1 MAYASHPIAVIA
13 LVLAAS
19 HTFAA
24 EPASRFPAKPIRVI
38 VPFAPG
44 GGSDIVARTLG
55 PKLAERLGQ
64 PVVIDNRPAASGVVG
79 TDLAAKATPDGH
91 TLLLVT
97 ATNAISSQLVPNLPF
112 DLMRDFTA
120 ITEVIAS
127 PFGMMLQPSVPAK
140 TVKEFV
146 AYGQAHP
153 GKLNYGSSGPG
164 SSPHLATELFMAM
177 TGVRMTH
184 VPYKGVSQY
193 VTAQLGNEIQ
203 FSFGNMFS
211 TMGHWKA
218 GRLRLVAHG
227 GTKRLEAYPDLP
239 TVAESGVPGYEAV
252 IWYGY
257 VAPARTPRAVVD
269 TLHDEIAAIVRA
281 PDVWQAFV
289 SQGNEPV
296 LSTPA
301 EFNGFIRSE
310 AAKWGGLAK
319 KLGVRVD

>member
-1 MAYASHPIAVIA
+1 MRAVLKAVAAAALAMA
-13 LVLAAS
+13 LA
-19 HTFAA
+19 
-24 EPASRFPAKPIRVI
+24 PAHAQQYPTKPVRVI

-146 AYGQAHP
+146 AYAQANP
-153 GKLNYGSSGPG
+153 GRLNYGSSGPG

-177 TGVRMTH
+177 TGVRMIH

-239 TVAESGVPGYEAV
+239 TLSESGVPGYEAV

-301 EFNGFIRSE
+301 QFNGFIRSE
-310 AAKWGGLAK
+310 AEKWGGLAK